1 MQTLGNPAW
10 IGQYRLTSRIATGG
24 MAEVYVGRHI
34 SPDGVFGPM
43 VAVKRLLPHLVSD
56 ASIVR
61 MFLNEARITAQIS
74 HPNVVKVFELGQV
87 DGEPFIAMEL
97 LDGRTWADL
106 RNRAAD
112 DGKRMPI
119 GVALSILTLACKGL
133 DTAHRARDDDGNPLA
148 LVHRDFTPDN
158 IHVGFKGEVKVIDFG
173 IAKTKA
179 WGAGTEPGTLKGK
192 FFYMS
197 PEMILGRPVDHRA
210 DIFAAGVML
219 YEQLCGHRP
228 FTGNSIDEVV
238 IRIAQGGLVPPST
251 YDPAVPHAL
260 EAICMMALEKDPSAR
275 FQTLA
280 AMVDALES
288 VGGEAQLAGPDEVG
302 AYVST
307 LFPETTDTR
316 RQTLRRARERD
327 PSLPH
332 VPTPLSNTPALP
344 MPAVVAALASP
355 GTSQLAP
362 APVPARAPI
371 PRVLLGA
378 VAAAVLLALGVAAY
392 FLFRTPALTPSEA
405 LNAAARTSS
414 APERLALLMPLAKSP
429 LSTDEHLAQAAGL
442 LLELKQYDSVL
453 ELADVWLIRS
463 PKSLEARLA
472 EAQAATQAHKG
483 RRAET
488 AVKEAQALAPRDPRP
503 DRALAVLREL
513 QGDSEGALEAWTRL
527 NAKAPTSSS
536 RARQGFWLSQLGHLE
551 EADEVLTKSLHRQ
564 YDAAVAAE
572 LGFVKFRRGEPDE
585 ALKLLRAA
593 VKDRPSLLEAHYYLG
608 AVLYQK
614 GDVKGARSEYVEADR
629 LAGGADAR
637 PLAALCEMEQQLQQ
651 PSQLEDAHR
660 RIRER
665 FPTEAEAMLA
675 KCASTATR

>member
-1 MQTLGNPAW
+1 MW

-34 SPDGVFGPM
+34 SQAGDFGPM

-61 MFLNEARITAQIS
+61 MFLNEARITAQIA

-106 RNRAAD
+106 RNRSAD

-133 DTAHRARDDDGNPLA
+133 DAAHRALDDEGQPLA

-173 IAKTKA
+173 IAKTKS
-179 WGAGTEPGTLKGK
+179 WGSGTEPGTLKGK

-238 IRIAQGGLVPPST
+238 IRIAQAGLVPPST
-251 YDPAVPHAL
+251 YDPAVPRTL
-260 EAICMMALEKDPSAR
+260 EAICMLALEKEPDAR
-275 FQTLA
+275 FQTMA
-280 AMVDALES
+280 TMVDALQA
-288 VGGEAQLAGPDEVG
+288 VGGEAELAGPDQVG

-316 RQTLRRARERD
+316 RQTLRKARERD
-327 PSLPH
+327 PSMPRMR
-332 VPTPLSNTPALP
+332 PGSTPLSGTQALAAP
-344 MPAVVAALASP
+344 PLPDAPPPPLVAALQPPPLSP
-355 GTSQLAP
+355 EARPPRRGLWAGLAVGTLA
-362 APVPARAPI
+362 
-371 PRVLLGA
+371 
-378 VAAAVLLALGVAAY
+378 ALGVGA
-392 FLFRTPALTPSEA
+392 FFVLRPPGLTPPEA
-405 LNAAARTSS
+405 LAS
-414 APERLALLMPLAKSP
+414 AGQTVSAQERLSLLMPLARSP
-429 LSTDEHLAQAAGL
+429 LATDEDLTRAAAL
-442 LLELKQYDSVL
+442 LSEAKQYDAVL
-453 ELADVWLIRS
+453 ELVDVWLLRS

-488 AVKEAQALAPRDPRP
+488 AIKEAVALAPRDPRP
-503 DRALAVLREL
+503 DRALAQLREL
-513 QGDSEGALEAWTRL
+513 QGDAEGALEAWTKL
-527 NAKAPTSSS
+527 NAKAPTASS
-536 RARQGFWLSQLGHLE
+536 RARQGFWLSQLGHLD
-551 EADEVLTKSLHRQ
+551 EADEVLSKALRRQ
-564 YDAAVAAE
+564 SDAAIAAE
-572 LGFVKFRRGEPDE
+572 LGFVKFRLDQTDE
-585 ALKLLRAA
+585 ALKLLRQA
-593 VKDRPSLLEAHYYLG
+593 VKDRPTLLEAHYYLA

-614 GDVKGARSEYVEADR
+614 GDVRGARAEYLEADK
-629 LAGGADAR
+629 LAGSDPR
-637 PLAALCEMEQQLQQ
+637 PLAALCEMEQIQQ
-651 PSQLEDAHR
+651 SSQLEEARR

-665 FPTEAEAMLA
+665 FPTDAEAMLA
-675 KCASTATR
+675 RCASIPSR